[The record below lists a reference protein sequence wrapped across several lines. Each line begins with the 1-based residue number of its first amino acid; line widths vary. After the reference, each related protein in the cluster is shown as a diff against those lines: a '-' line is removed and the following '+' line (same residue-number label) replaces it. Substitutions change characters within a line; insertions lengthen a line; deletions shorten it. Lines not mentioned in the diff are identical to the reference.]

1 MREIDRVTV
10 NGKTSIGMA
19 FKTES
24 AQSSWLPDQMLKKG
38 GDIWR
43 IWRKMGFPSA
53 LPEKIGCDPAGPTN
67 ARRIGP
73 PLAVKS
79 RIGADFRAN
88 HPLSQ
93 VQFGS
98 SLSDESCPAIADG

>member
-1 MREIDRVTV
+1 MREIERVTV
-10 NGKTSIGMA
+10 NGKTSLGMA

-24 AQSSWLPDQMLKKG
+24 AQSSWLPDQMLKRRRHLEK
-38 GDIWR
+38 
-43 IWRKMGFPSA
+43 SA
-53 LPEKIGCDPAGPTN
+53 ENGTFLPLARENRMRPNGLTS
-67 ARRIGP
+67 ARRIEL

-88 HPLSQ
+88 HPLGQ

-98 SLSDESCPAIADG
+98 SLS

>member
-10 NGKTSIGMA
+10 NGKTSLGMA

-24 AQSSWLPDQMLKKG
+24 AQSSWLPDQMLKRAETFGEFG
-38 GDIWR
+38 GKWDFLPLCQ
-43 IWRKMGFPSA
+43 RKLDA
-53 LPEKIGCDPAGPTN
+53 TPAGPTN
-67 ARRIGP
+67 ARGIEP
-73 PLAVKS
+73 LLAVKS
-79 RIGADFRAN
+79 RIGADFRSN

-98 SLSDESCPAIADG
+98 SPSDESCPAIVDG